1 MQIEIP
7 CCEAGPLH
15 HIGVKWIRT
24 SWFSI
29 NNPISQL
36 SLQLSPGGWLVGGGN
51 LGRWPWLAVALL
63 LALPALRWP
72 LLLQD
77 KRDFLLHPHPD
88 LLAIQ
93 RVRDAGQ
100 VVRRR
105 VARQS
110 DDVYSGEAL
119 V

>member
-1 MQIEIP
+1 MEFRIP

-15 HIGVKWIRT
+15 HIGVKWIWN
-24 SWFSI
+24 SWFST
-29 NNPISQL
+29 NNPVSQL
-36 SLQLSPGGWLVGGGN
+36 SLQLSPGGWLVVGGN

-77 KRDFLLHPHPD
+77 KRDFLLHPPPD
-88 LLAIQ
+88 HLAIQ

-100 VVRRR
+100 VVCCR

-110 DDVYSGEAL
+110 EGVYFGEAL
-119 V
+119 A